1 MDKALIIQIG
11 NISLPQGL
19 TIETDVVDC
28 RCINDFCS
36 FAGDALVGDLKDEN
50 GTPYYRLYSPIGKLL
65 HEFKINNPESFDTL
79 LSNWYIVLTDLL
91 QNGIN
96 GSEEILLRLTDD
108 FADWLLMHENDHYVA
123 MGQELKN
130 NGNDVLLNRKDI
142 LNCIMP
148 SIMRL
153 VREKISVHKSNI
165 RAIVLSGKINV
176 GQSYITSKLCSL
188 GNSRNGI
195 DRISFYNLNDWKCL
209 LDVELRERIDCLDD
223 RRAFKVDDFV
233 LGNPVPINYKHI
245 EGNLNY
251 KGGQIKISNCVC
263 EVITANK
270 GTELFDNLV
279 NCIFTKN
286 REIKSQSFAECHHLL
301 NPLGFKVERTK
312 LTMNKDFKETS
323 DNLPIS
329 ALAQVGIA
337 SAMIAGSALMV
348 IANYTGQIAYRDSLV
363 KDTTDYTCKLMFFSD
378 KAIPGEANN
387 LGMRRRMP
395 NTMDEISISIKRKV

>member
-1 MDKALIIQIG
+1 MKKTLYIQID
-11 NISLPQGL
+11 NNSLPKGCG
-19 TIETDVVDC
+19 EDVEVLDC

-108 FADWLLMHENDHYVA
+108 FADWLIMHENDHYVA

-195 DRISFYNLNDWKCL
+195 DRISFYN
-209 LDVELRERIDCLDD
+209 
-223 RRAFKVDDFV
+223 
-233 LGNPVPINYKHI
+233 
-245 EGNLNY
+245 
-251 KGGQIKISNCVC
+251 S
-263 EVITANK
+263 
-270 GTELFDNLV
+270 
-279 NCIFTKN
+279 
-286 REIKSQSFAECHHLL
+286 
-301 NPLGFKVERTK
+301 
-312 LTMNKDFKETS
+312 
-323 DNLPIS
+323 
-329 ALAQVGIA
+329 
-337 SAMIAGSALMV
+337 
-348 IANYTGQIAYRDSLV
+348 
-363 KDTTDYTCKLMFFSD
+363 
-378 KAIPGEANN
+378 
-387 LGMRRRMP
+387 
-395 NTMDEISISIKRKV
+395 